1 MSNHKVTISVGRER
15 RPWWRTWN
23 EYANPTRDALLSLL
37 GIAIIVTLFFVIDIK

>member
-23 EYANPTRDALLSLL
+23 DYANPTRDALLSLL
-37 GIAIIVTLFFVIDIK
+37 GVAIIVILFFVIDIK